1 MAVQARFYVAELTYA
16 AHDPQAAK
24 LKLSAVV
31 RGPENAAW
39 SKATP
44 SGTIEMYVT
53 NADAVQFFRDRQ
65 VAREDVSLVFDV
77 APETE
82 DRVYSGGGFG
92 G

>member
-1 MAVQARFYVAELTYA
+1 MAVQARFYVAELTYQ

-53 NADAVQFFRDRQ
+53 NGKATQWFRDRQ
-65 VAREDVSLVFDV
+65 VAGDDV
-77 APETE
+77 ALTFEVAGEVE
-82 DRVYSGGGFG
+82 DRKFG
-92 G
+92 